1 MMLRSPTTLVPRPS
15 RRWRRA
21 ALAVAGAVVV
31 AVAAAPVGTAS
42 AAGGTADW
50 LQFGGDAAHSGAS
63 SGETQ
68 LGAGNVAQ
76 LRAAFQTVL
85 PGTADAPPVEL
96 SGVPTAGGVRDLLFV
111 NTTNATTVAVDAH
124 TGTQVWAQQVGP
136 GSCHINN
143 GGSACYTTSA
153 PAIDPN
159 RQFVYSYGL
168 DGSVHKYATG
178 TGVETTSGGW
188 PQQATRKPFDEK
200 GSADLTVATARNGT
214 PYLYVASGGYPGDN
228 GDYQGHITTI
238 NLTTGAQ
245 TVFNTLCSD
254 QTVHFA
260 SRTTPDCPAVQSA
273 VWSRAGV
280 VYDPD
285 TDHVYL
291 PTGNGAYSPT
301 AHDYG
306 DSVLVLNPDGTGA
319 GGGTPLDS
327 YTPTNY
333 TQLQNADA
341 DLGSTAPALVHA
353 PPGSTV
359 PHLGVQ
365 SGKDA
370 QLRLLNLDNLSG
382 QHAPNHTGGELQTIG
397 VPQGGEVLTQP
408 STWINPADGSSWV
421 FLANDNG
428 LSALKVQLNGT
439 SPTLVTQWH
448 TGTGGTTPVLANGV
462 LYYETGGGLRA
473 LNPTT
478 GTQLWTDGASTG
490 VHWQSPIV
498 VNGVLYD
505 TDGHGHLNAY
515 TLPTGARQPS
525 TTTLSTS
532 PNAAVG
538 VTGVALFATI
548 NPATAGGTVA
558 FTDNTTPIPGCTA
571 IPVTTGAANCV
582 TTFTTG
588 GTHTLTATYAGDAT
602 HTGSTTHTALT
613 VTTTPDF
620 LQIVLGYLISF
631 AHTFHLFGL

>member
-1 MMLRSPTTLVPRPS
+1 MMLRSPALVHRPS
-15 RRWRRA
+15 RCWRPTV
-21 ALAVAGAVVV
+21 LAVAGAVVV
-31 AVAAAPVGTAS
+31 AVAAAPAGTAA
-42 AAGGTADW
+42 AAGGADW
-50 LQFGGDAAHSGAS
+50 LQFGGDAAHSGPS

-76 LRAAFQTVL
+76 LAPAFQTAL

-96 SGVPTAGGVRDLLFV
+96 SAVPTAGGVRDLLFV

-214 PYLYVASGGYPGDN
+214 PYLYVANGGYPGDN

-291 PTGNGAYSPT
+291 PTGNG
-301 AHDYG
+301 
-306 DSVLVLNPDGTGA
+306 
-319 GGGTPLDS
+319 
-327 YTPTNY
+327 
-333 TQLQNADA
+333 
-341 DLGSTAPALVHA
+341 
-353 PPGSTV
+353 
-359 PHLGVQ
+359 
-365 SGKDA
+365 
-370 QLRLLNLDNLSG
+370 RLLP
-382 QHAPNHTGGELQTIG
+382 HRP
-397 VPQGGEVLTQP
+397 
-408 STWINPADGSSWV
+408 
-421 FLANDNG
+421 
-428 LSALKVQLNGT
+428 
-439 SPTLVTQWH
+439 
-448 TGTGGTTPVLANGV
+448 
-462 LYYETGGGLRA
+462 
-473 LNPTT
+473 
-478 GTQLWTDGASTG
+478 
-490 VHWQSPIV
+490 
-498 VNGVLYD
+498 
-505 TDGHGHLNAY
+505 
-515 TLPTGARQPS
+515 
-525 TTTLSTS
+525 
-532 PNAAVG
+532 
-538 VTGVALFATI
+538 
-548 NPATAGGTVA
+548 
-558 FTDNTTPIPGCTA
+558 
-571 IPVTTGAANCV
+571 
-582 TTFTTG
+582 
-588 GTHTLTATYAGDAT
+588 
-602 HTGSTTHTALT
+602 
-613 VTTTPDF
+613 
-620 LQIVLGYLISF
+620 
-631 AHTFHLFGL
+631 